1 MSGDEGK
8 VDSGTLMPHVVKQEK
23 NWCQRKFLK
32 SQIQGLPNFLPAV

>member
-23 NWCQRKFLK
+23 NRKFLK
-32 SQIQGLPNFLPAV
+32 SQIRGLPNFLPAV